1 MTVFKGVLWCP
12 ACILKWSQCRGT
24 APFIFFEPALKVK
37 QPGVESVIGGSS
49 RLGTVGHSLKK
60 SSSHCCRH
68 GHDKSHL
75 IATSSDA
82 GQATQEQQICRLGVT
97 SSSCLYFYFPSISAF
112 NVFHS
117 CTCCLRNCCEA
128 FAFAILAH
136 PFHCSRCFIHNFRS
150 AAAQTNAA

>member
-82 GQATQEQQICRLGVT
+82 GQATQEQPNLPFGSDFFVVLIFLLSFHLGFQCFSFMYMLLAKLLRSLCFCNPCT
-97 SSSCLYFYFPSISAF
+97 SFP
-112 NVFHS
+112 
-117 CTCCLRNCCEA
+117 L
-128 FAFAILAH
+128 
-136 PFHCSRCFIHNFRS
+136 
-150 AAAQTNAA
+150 Q